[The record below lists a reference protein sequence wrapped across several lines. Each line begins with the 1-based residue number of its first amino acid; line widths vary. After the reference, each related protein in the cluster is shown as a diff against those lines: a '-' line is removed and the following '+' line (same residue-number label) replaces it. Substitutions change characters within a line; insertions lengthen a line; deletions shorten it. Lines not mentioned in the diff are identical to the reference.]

1 MKKKKAFYR
10 SLPVHIAREAAN
22 LNIIAINEL
31 LEFYEPY
38 LQKCAMNLLWDNE
51 TNSICT
57 ADLDELVQDMR
68 IRIMEGIPN
77 FRKNLIAELR
87 K

>member
-51 TNSICT
+51 TNMRSIPSFSKFHIICFEICKMIGSHCC
-57 ADLDELVQDMR
+57 L
-68 IRIMEGIPN
+68 
-77 FRKNLIAELR
+77 
-87 K
+87 

>member
-1 MKKKKAFYR
+1 MKKEKTTYR
-10 SLPVHIAREAAN
+10 QFPIHIAREAIN
-22 LNIIAINEL
+22 LNISGINEL

-38 LQKCAMNLLWDNE
+38 LQKCAINLLWNNE

-77 FRKNLIAELR
+77 FRKSLSQI
-87 K
+87 